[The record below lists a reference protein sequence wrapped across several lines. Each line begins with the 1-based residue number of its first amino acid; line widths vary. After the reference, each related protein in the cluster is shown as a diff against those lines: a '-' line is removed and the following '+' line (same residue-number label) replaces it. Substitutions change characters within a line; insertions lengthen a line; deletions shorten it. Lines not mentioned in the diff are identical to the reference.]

1 MKVGAV
7 LWDLDGTLVDSEP
20 LHSQATAAALD
31 GLGLRPPVGYGDDL
45 LGVSEE
51 GVHSALIER
60 VGLSLGRTAWRE
72 LKWSHYEALL
82 KDLKPRST
90 TLPALQQLSAMN
102 VPMAVVSN
110 STRPEV
116 DLALAAT
123 GLARLFAVTISRDDV
138 SVGKPDPEGY
148 LTAAQRLGV
157 SPSVCLV
164 VEDSVPGTLAAL
176 AARDDDCLPSAACGS
191 CSRGRDNACFARSAC
206 RSYLRVSA

>member
-31 GLGLRPPVGYGDDL
+31 GLGLRPPVGYGHDL

-123 GLARLFAVTISRDDV
+123 GLAPLFAVTISRDDV

-176 AARDDDCLPSAACGS
+176 AAGMTTVFHPQHVGPAPEGAIMLASQEALADLIFG
-191 CSRGRDNACFARSAC
+191 
-206 RSYLRVSA
+206 